1 MHSASA
7 HQFQLER
14 DTLSPARSGSSRSGC
29 GRQDQGDGEDPRM
42 ETMMVVIR
50 SYQVGRRAGLPQ
62 WEIDLQVMAA
72 FFARHCERPY
82 VDPAARA
89 GLSPVT

>member
-1 MHSASA
+1 
-7 HQFQLER
+7 
-14 DTLSPARSGSSRSGC
+14 
-29 GRQDQGDGEDPRM
+29 M